1 MATEIELNRGV
12 RTRLEATFRT
22 STDRRLRDRCQAVLL
37 AAGGMSR
44 PAIATALL
52 TSERSVRRW
61 LAAFRAQGPAGLR
74 ITWPPGARPKIDPA
88 HGEVVR
94 DWVRRG
100 PAAVG
105 VDAAGWT
112 AATLAAHYARVYGV
126 RVSVRTMR
134 RFCQQHD
141 IRPYRPT
148 YRYLRGDPAK
158 RAVARRE
165 LRGLKRGRAAA
176 SSSS

>member
-1 MATEIELNRGV
+1 VTTQIELSRSA
-12 RTRLEATFRT
+12 RTTLEETFRT
-22 STDRRLRDRCQAVLL
+22 TADRRLRNRCQAVLL
-37 AAGGMSR
+37 AAGGMAQ
-44 PAIATALL
+44 PAIAAAVL

-61 LAAFRAQGPAGLR
+61 LAAFRRRGLAGLR
-74 ITWPPGARPKIDPA
+74 IIWPPGATPRIAPA

-105 VDAAGWT
+105 ADAAGWT
-112 AATLAAHYARVYGV
+112 AATLAAHYRTVYGV
-126 RVSVRTMR
+126 RVSERTMR
-134 RFCQQHD
+134 RFCQRQD

-148 YRYLRGDPAK
+148 YRHLRGDPAQ

-165 LRGLKRGRAAA
+165 LRALKKGRGAA
-176 SSSS
+176 SSSC